1 MSTKRN
7 HVRTL
12 DVLLPDAPAE
22 QPAEIL
28 RVLLVDNEA
37 EGAGQTLQA
46 ALERAGYEV
55 VVASSADVALTML
68 DHGTDYHAAVV
79 QDDFDRGRARQL
91 VQTLMDRRP
100 PCRTIMMAPV
110 SAQLSPSDLARS
122 GAHMYLRRPKTVP
135 EILDAVTRTVRS
147 SMDWRNA
154 LNPNPI
160 ATRGRGRSS
169 GDAPQPVHFEL
180 QRAVTRLRY
189 IANLSPAETM
199 AAWRLL
205 WGDSN
210 KRISEL
216 LGCTERTVKFHVA
229 EVLART
235 GARSRAGLLRVLLE
249 DSGIRDPWEH
259 RGTIEPRDIDGDE

>member
-1 MSTKRN
+1 M
-7 HVRTL
+7 
-12 DVLLPDAPAE
+12 
-22 QPAEIL
+22 
-28 RVLLVDNEA
+28 LLVENEA
-37 EGAGQTLQA
+37 EGAGQALQA
-46 ALERAGYEV
+46 GLERAGYEV
-55 VVASSADVALTML
+55 AVASSPEVALSML
-68 DHGTDYHAAVV
+68 DHGLDYHAALIH
-79 QDDFDRGRARQL
+79 DDLESGRARSL
-91 VQTLMDRRP
+91 VQSLMDRRP
-100 PCRTIMMAPV
+100 PCRAIMMAQA
-110 SAQLSPSDLARS
+110 SAQLSPGDLARS

-135 EILDAVTRTVRS
+135 ELLDAVTRTVRS
-147 SMDWRNA
+147 TMDWRNA
-154 LNPNPI
+154 LNPNQV
-160 ATRGRGRSS
+160 AARGRGRSS

-259 RGTIEPRDIDGDE
+259 RGTIEPRDIDVDE